1 MENRTDLRSQALDL
15 LRFPLAVV
23 ILTVHVFG
31 TGVMTVHGVEY
42 SLENIPVMSGVMGF
56 INAFLKNQSVPI
68 YFFISGYVFFIGD
81 EFTKDVYVRKLKN
94 RIKTLLIPY
103 IIWNTA
109 AILMQA
115 ALFLPYF
122 RSLLSGLAMVETDW
136 SFTGV
141 LQCYWNLTKGVFA
154 ALYPDA
160 GSLFPQN
167 VPLWFIRDLMIVV
180 LCTPL
185 IYRFLKWARN
195 YAVWLFGVSWFVL
208 NYWQLGHVLQL
219 SAAFFFFSW
228 GAYVSI
234 TKKDMLEYFG
244 RFFKVSL
251 VAYPLLSLLY
261 VASVHWCPEITDTI
275 KRLNVVAGLFFAY
288 NVSAWLLKHNVCKV
302 SAFLASAS
310 FFVYVTHALI
320 YTNLL
325 KLLFYLLRPVTQLEV
340 ISVYIFVVLIAL
352 ASILSVFYLLHR
364 YAPPILKIMTGRK

>member
-1 MENRTDLRSQALDL
+1 MGNRTDLRSQALDL

-31 TGVMTVHGVEY
+31 TGVLAVHGVEY

-56 INAFLKNQSVPI
+56 INAFLKDQSVPI

-122 RSLLSGLAMVETDW
+122 RSLLPGLAMVETDW

-141 LQCYWNLTKGVFA
+141 LQCYWNLTKGLFA
-154 ALYPDA
+154 AWYPDA

-167 VPLWFIRDLMIVV
+167 APLWFIRDLMIVV

-219 SAAFFFFSW
+219 STAFFFFSW
-228 GAYVSI
+228 GAYLSI
-234 TKKDMLEYFG
+234 AKKDMLEYFE

-251 VAYPLLSLLY
+251 VAYPLLSLLH
-261 VASVHWCPEITDTI
+261 VASVYWCPEITDTI

-364 YAPPILKIMTGRK
+364 YAPPILKIMIGRK

>member
-1 MENRTDLRSQALDL
+1 MRSQALDL

-23 ILTVHVFG
+23 ILTVHTFSSNG
-31 TGVMTVHGVEY
+31 FMLRGVEY
-42 SLENIPVMSGVMGF
+42 SFDSMPCF
-56 INAFLKNQSVPI
+56 IELNYFIEAFIKGQSVPI
-68 YFFISGYVFFIGD
+68 YFFISGYVFFLCD
-81 EFTKDVYVRKLKN
+81 EFTKDVYVGKLKN
-94 RIKTLLIPY
+94 RCKTLLIPY

-109 AILMQA
+109 AILMQV
-115 ALFLPYF
+115 ALFLPCF
-122 RSLLSGLAMVETDW
+122 SSLLPGLAMVETDW

-185 IYRFLKWARN
+185 IYRFLKWARQ
-195 YAVWLFGVSWFVL
+195 YVVWLLGVLWFVL

-234 TKKDMLEYFG
+234 AKKDMLEYFE

-302 SAFLASAS
+302 STFLASAS

>member
-1 MENRTDLRSQALDL
+1 MGNRTDLRSQALDL

-31 TGVMTVHGVEY
+31 TGVLAVHGVEY

-56 INAFLKNQSVPI
+56 INAFLKDQSVPI

-122 RSLLSGLAMVETDW
+122 RSLLPGLAMVETDW

-154 ALYPDA
+154 AWYPDA

-167 VPLWFIRDLMIVV
+167 APLWFIRDLMIVV

-219 SAAFFFFSW
+219 STAFFFFSW
-228 GAYVSI
+228 GAYLSI
-234 TKKDMLEYFG
+234 AKKDMLEYFE

-251 VAYPLLSLLY
+251 VAYPLLSLLH
-261 VASVHWCPEITDTI
+261 VASVYWCPEITDTI

-364 YAPPILKIMTGRK
+364 YAPPILKIMIGRK